1 MLVTPSAFLSPTK
14 IEIPTSTTSPPRF
27 ETSHTLPSP
36 FNTSTIS
43 TSSANTLTTVTMSP
57 SLEPSDATL
66 DSTATLEG
74 QLEQTDGDPLQEH
87 KREGELE
94 SEGEAEGV
102 GGLGVLSE
110 DSLLVEKRSSD
121 LDEPRRKVSSA
132 EESRGEEVG
141 EGDGEREESLFSL
154 VDQPSKSAAIRMTP
168 EDFKEGFD
176 DFNQQTPL
184 NQPGPIRPQQ
194 MFTSTE
200 KSEFVTLSSKALTPT
215 REEGSEI
222 VNTAGTPSAEYMEMF
237 SQPRKGSKGATTPHG
252 SETNEIVSSYDRL
265 SSAWPSSSGERLN
278 VSDDNAASAWPDVGG
293 PEMPKLIPVRDHS
306 DTEGGN
312 TAYHTAVEGAGLG
325 SEVSEV
331 GQVGLMGEDPT
342 SSREPSDED
351 NVRARPFAGVAFPS
365 VLGIPKLE
373 PTFPVARI
381 SETTE
386 GETGQTL
393 PAVLEQ
399 LSQTVGEEGRGEEE
413 GEGEGERE
421 MVEESAGA
429 AGEFVCMEIHAYMY
443 MYIAH

>member
-1 MLVTPSAFLSPTK
+1 
-14 IEIPTSTTSPPRF
+14 
-27 ETSHTLPSP
+27 
-36 FNTSTIS
+36 
-43 TSSANTLTTVTMSP
+43 MSP

-66 DSTATLEG
+66 ASTTTLEG
-74 QLEQTDGDPLQEH
+74 QLGQTDGDPLQER

-94 SEGEAEGV
+94 SEGEAEGA

-110 DSLLVEKRSSD
+110 DSLLIEKRSSD

-132 EESRGEEVG
+132 EESGGEEVG

-154 VDQPSKSAAIRMTP
+154 VDQPSKSATIKMTP

-215 REEGSEI
+215 REEGNEI

-237 SQPRKGSKGATTPHG
+237 SQRKGSKGATTPHG

-293 PEMPKLIPVRDHS
+293 PEMPKLTPVRDHS
-306 DTEGGN
+306 DTDGGN

-325 SEVSEV
+325 SEISEV
-331 GQVGLMGEDPT
+331 GQVGLMEEDRA
-342 SSREPSDED
+342 SSREPGDED
-351 NVRARPFAGVAFPS
+351 NVRASPFAGVAFPS

-399 LSQTVGEEGRGEEE
+399 VSLTVGEEEGRREE
-413 GEGEGERE
+413 GEGEGE
-421 MVEESAGA
+421 MVEETAGA
-429 AGEFVCMEIHAYMY
+429 GGEFVCMEIHDMCIDSTLA
-443 MYIAH
+443 